1 MLGRALFRESALTT
15 IFIASVLLFMII
27 FAGLTEALGQAALGK
42 QTGALALRILGL
54 EIIRTTDTLLPLS
67 LFLGVLLTMSRW
79 YRDSEVTALEACGL
93 SLFNLWL
100 ALLVLASVFA
110 VVVSF
115 LSFYFSP
122 MAARLVDIVKTEAR
136 SSGAAVVGLRAG
148 IFHRGFNNSVYY
160 VEGLNKSADSEEK
173 QFSGVFAR
181 AGLAQSQSGAEG
193 GKSGIVVAE
202 TGRRSV
208 DNNTGANVLIL
219 ENGQYYEGT
228 PGQRTMR
235 VYTFDQYSATL
246 TKAPARVS
254 SGVDAIATVKL
265 FGLNKPAHIAEW
277 HWRLARPI
285 ALYLLVTL
293 AMVLAYTN
301 PRQSRFGSMFLALL
315 VFFLYSNLL
324 GVVAGML
331 NSGKIPGYIGLW
343 PVHGIFAIFAAYAF
357 WRRQNHLPLFSL
369 AWVPLKRP
377 GFAK

>member
-15 IFIASVLLFMII
+15 IFIAGVLLFMII

-42 QTGALALRILGL
+42 QTGELALKIFGL

-136 SSGAAVVGLRAG
+136 SSGAIVVGLRAG
-148 IFHRGFNNSVYY
+148 IFHTGSNNSVYY
-160 VEGLNKSADSEEK
+160 VEGLKKPANSEEK

-181 AGLAQSQSGAEG
+181 AGIGSGQLVVEG

-202 TGRRSV
+202 TGRRGV
-208 DNNTGANVLIL
+208 DGNTGANVLIL
-219 ENGQYYEGT
+219 ENGHYYEGT
-228 PGQRTMR
+228 PGQKAMR
-235 VYTFDQYSATL
+235 VFAFDEYSAAL
-246 TKAPARVS
+246 TKAPARIS
-254 SGVDAIATVKL
+254 SGVDAVPTDKL
-265 FGLNKPAHIAEW
+265 FSINKPAYVAEW

-324 GVVAGML
+324 GVFAGML
-331 NSGKIPGYIGLW
+331 NSGKIPGYFGLW
-343 PVHGIFAIFAAYAF
+343 PVHGIFSIFAAYAF
-357 WRRQNHLPLFSL
+357 WRRQHHLPLFSL
-369 AWVPLKRP
+369 EWLLPKRASF
-377 GFAK
+377 GK